1 MRLLA
6 LNWQDLK
13 NPQAGGA
20 EVHLEEI
27 LKRLVQYGHEVDFLC
42 SNFPGGAHQDNT
54 SGINIIRRGSRLD
67 FNWVAPL
74 ALRKL
79 LKANRYDAVIEDIN

>member
-1 MRLLA
+1 MRILA

-27 LKRLVQYGHEVDFLC
+27 LKRLVQYGHQVDLLC
-42 SNFPGGAHQDNT
+42 SNFPGGPGPTLQTAYRSIGAVRD
-54 SGINIIRRGSRLD
+54 SILIGSRRS
-67 FNWVAPL
+67 P
-74 ALRKL
+74 
-79 LKANRYDAVIEDIN
+79 